1 MENDNNMR
9 LDPAAFTEIVTR
21 DIRGQA
27 SAAEVKMLE
36 ENVREWIAELNS
48 LLRDIEIQ
56 FSSRKAELSGKQ
68 ADLLEQGDQIVWLR
82 FKSQDEHWR
91 VKANRFKASI
101 EKRLHYAK
109 ALRARLG
116 HHTKTN
122 AAD

>member
-27 SAAEVKMLE
+27 SATEVKMLE

-116 HHTKTN
+116 HQTKTD
-122 AAD
+122 AD